1 MGNIAY
7 DTPAVLIKRLDDYC
21 MMTGLS
27 KHEVEKRAM
36 WDYLAPYQTDDDKD
50 PIPALFLD
58 GNSEYERVAAEN
70 EGRKPE
76 IKEVSCFVLGETSI
90 FGEPKYR
97 ILTSDGRLMKVNQ
110 GDIRFLETNSD
121 GGTDR

>member
-7 DTPAVLIKRLDDYC
+7 DTPAILIKRLDDYC

-27 KHEVEKRAM
+27 KYEVEKRALR
-36 WDYLAPYQTDDDKD
+36 DYLAPYQTDDDKD
-50 PIPALFLD
+50 PIPAMFLE
-58 GNSEYERVAAEN
+58 GNSQYERIIAEN
-70 EGRKPE
+70 EGRKPH
-76 IKEVSCFVLGETSI
+76 ITEVPCFVLGESSI

-97 ILTSDGRLMKVNQ
+97 ILTSDGRLMKVSK